1 MSVMPLPSDVHVAPR
16 PVKRSICSVPGQNR
30 FFWVKSSNAPTLFD
44 AFTTYVWERFTDDYQ
59 ASMAEAEFYARIQR
73 AMRGQLVPVEQVKP
87 MHEAPG
93 VFEIRWNWHDYANGK
108 KQYIGARLF
117 HMEKVMERWIIAA
130 YLMCKKS
137 DTDDLST
144 YFKQTGG
151 AKSAKHAVEESE
163 PDSANAWEEYRS
175 DEFTLS

>member
-1 MSVMPLPSDVHVAPR
+1 M
-16 PVKRSICSVPGQNR
+16 
-30 FFWVKSSNAPTLFD
+30 
-44 AFTTYVWERFTDDYQ
+44 
-59 ASMAEAEFYARIQR
+59 
-73 AMRGQLVPVEQVKP
+73 
-87 MHEAPG
+87 
-93 VFEIRWNWHDYANGK
+93 NGK

-151 AKSAKHAVEESE
+151 AKAAKWMVAESE
-163 PDSANAWEEYRS
+163 PDCANAWEEYRS

>member
-1 MSVMPLPSDVHVAPR
+1 MRFAGLVAPQAGPPLRREGGVERHGR
-16 PVKRSICSVPGQNR
+16 PRAGLQPVFVQ
-30 FFWVKSSNAPTLFD
+30 LFV
-44 AFTTYVWERFTDDYQ
+44 VW
-59 ASMAEAEFYARIQR
+59 
-73 AMRGQLVPVEQVKP
+73 G
-87 MHEAPG
+87 
-93 VFEIRWNWHDYANGK
+93 W
-108 KQYIGARLF
+108 
-117 HMEKVMERWIIAA
+117 EKVMERWIIAA

-163 PDSANAWEEYRS
+163 PDRANAWEEYRS

>member
-1 MSVMPLPSDVHVAPR
+1 
-16 PVKRSICSVPGQNR
+16 
-30 FFWVKSSNAPTLFD
+30 
-44 AFTTYVWERFTDDYQ
+44 
-59 ASMAEAEFYARIQR
+59 MAEAEFYARIQR

-163 PDSANAWEEYRS
+163 PDRANAWEEYRS
-175 DEFTLS
+175 DGFTLS